1 MAQRFYGS
9 ICLSDLL
16 ACAKAAHSAFSRA
29 NNGKAYANIDIYIND
44 KPDQYGN
51 SLVIQLHSKKEMY
64 EQEGHTY
71 IGNCKLSDN
80 RPQAKAAPAKKGSK
94 QFADDDLPF

>member
-1 MAQRFYGS
+1 MTLYARQGDVGLVCCS
-9 ICLSDLL
+9 IPRDAHKISVRPLALGEVTGHKHQVAVEDLD
-16 ACAKAAHSAFSRA
+16 S
-29 NNGKAYANIDIYIND
+29 
-44 KPDQYGN
+44 
-51 SLVIQLHSKKEMY
+51 VEMY